1 MSQKIGEQGNVHA
14 FFNEAFGKT
23 VPEGV
28 GMHYIRINP
37 IQNGQGFQLAPDT
50 GWSNAAAEAV

>member
-1 MSQKIGEQGNVHA
+1 MSQKIGKQGNVPA

-28 GMHYIRINP
+28 GMHYVRIDS
-37 IQNGQGFQLAPDT
+37 IQNGQGFQLSPDA
-50 GWSNAAAEAV
+50 GRSNAAAEAV